1 MSLVRFRSKALGY
14 DNCSYSS
21 AFHEFQKTLKS
32 ACNLGKP
39 VVRYEMSERQQ
50 FNMREW
56 LSWWSTTLPRSG
68 SRVRVP
74 SRALNSTR
82 KGIRNGYPFLYCSSP
97 AGLERSRSP
106 LCSGRCKANVHWTF
120 CNVSRSQEYG
130 FRVIRDPL
138 FVCVNEITESFYLKT
153 PRGCNLWGFCFAIWK
168 FSHSLVAY
176 IIFYFCHVVNMS

>member
-14 DNCSYSS
+14 DNCSYSP

-32 ACNLGKP
+32 ACNLEKP

-74 SRALNSTR
+74 SRALFYFQNTDSCF
-82 KGIRNGYPFLYCSSP
+82 GDLYFFHFT
-97 AGLERSRSP
+97 GNEKR
-106 LCSGRCKANVHWTF
+106 SGRSAAGVEGGRSGRNAGVCFGIDCK
-120 CNVSRSQEYG
+120 E
-130 FRVIRDPL
+130 
-138 FVCVNEITESFYLKT
+138 CVQ
-153 PRGCNLWGFCFAIWK
+153 
-168 FSHSLVAY
+168 
-176 IIFYFCHVVNMS
+176 VVQ